1 MPQRGQL
8 TCTCPLRDAPSRI
21 ARAQDGGVR
30 RGGAAN
36 KGAQWGNYPSAV
48 DNCNEVMSSKDE
60 RVEGESEDAK
70 RRVAANDAAA

>member
-8 TCTCPLRDAPSRI
+8 TCTCPLRGDAPSRI

-30 RGGAAN
+30 GGSAAN
-36 KGAQWGNYPSAV
+36 KGAQCGNPSSAG

-60 RVEGESEDAK
+60 RVESEGEGAK
-70 RRVAANDAAA
+70 REGSCE